1 MLEYDFTELPWN
13 SENKK
18 KDDLISQESMT
29 WQSYPGTWLEN
40 LMILQSLA
48 GKIP

>member
-1 MLEYDFTELPWN
+1 MLKYDFTELPWN

-18 KDDLISQESMT
+18 KDELISQESMT
-29 WQSYPGTWLEN
+29 WQSYPWTWLEN
-40 LMILQSLA
+40 QMIFQSLA